1 MSVVDKVVAA
11 VTPPESA
18 ESRAEARASARRAA
32 PAGSWLSLVLDHHE
46 ALETGFARIRSAT
59 DVAGRKT
66 ALKSLATLLTGHS
79 IAEEVV
85 LYPALAQAGEKG
97 HATLA
102 YTEQTA
108 AKMQAA
114 ALDEM
119 DPLSEDF
126 MDKLGHLQGAVEHHM
141 YEEEHGWF
149 VHLAQSTDVNQ
160 AKLTARYTE
169 EFDRYMG
176 SDAPR
181 SLAA

>member
-1 MSVVDKVVAA
+1 MSVLDKAIAA

-18 ESRAEARASARRAA
+18 EARAEARAKAQAAARPGGWLAAVLSHHIALEAAFGRVRAA
-32 PAGSWLSLVLDHHE
+32 ED
-46 ALETGFARIRSAT
+46 ARS
-59 DVAGRKT
+59 RKD
-66 ALKSLATLLTGHS
+66 ALKSLSTLLTGHS
-79 IAEEVV
+79 LAEEVV
-85 LYPALAQAGEKG
+85 LYPAMAQADEKA

-141 YEEEHGWF
+141 YEEEKGWF
-149 VHLAQSTDVNQ
+149 LDLAESDQVDQ
-160 AKLTARYTE
+160 AKLTARYAE
-169 EFDRYMG
+169 EFGRYMG
-176 SDAPR
+176 SEAP
-181 SLAA
+181 AAA